1 MNYRECYVFE
11 KLTASRLHV
20 RPPPMADPKTA
31 AAVFVLIYFVRWT
44 VYVYKRP
51 ELLQRQSARLQLGE
65 SNLNVSAM
73 AQMSSAFCTLSP
85 A

>member
-1 MNYRECYVFE
+1 MCD
-11 KLTASRLHV
+11 LHLWPTLRLQLLFGLVHV
-20 RPPPMADPKTA
+20 
-31 AAVFVLIYFVRWT
+31 VRWT
-44 VYVYKRP
+44 MYVYKRP
-51 ELLQRQSARLQLGE
+51 ELLQRQSARLQLRVGE